1 MRIALISYE
10 FAGTANGGGIGTYAR
25 GTAAMMAARG
35 HEVEVFTSAPADSL
49 ALPPGVVVHAAS
61 VEWESFPRAVA
72 SLFARRHIA
81 RPFDVIEGPDFGA
94 QAIEVARSFPDL
106 PLVVKLHTPTFM
118 IDEIGH
124 SYLSRLRKARFA
136 LGSLRRGRLPTP
148 YWRYDP
154 AGDPERQHALAAS
167 EITAPSLAILELV
180 RCRWNLEAERLVH
193 IPNVFDSPADL
204 LTLPLATKTGRITY
218 LGRLEARKGVIELAR
233 AMRLVLTRAPAT
245 KFRLVGRSLPH
256 PATSENLSAYMRRVL
271 GPFAQA
277 VEFIGGL
284 PHSEVAR
291 ALGDTDM
298 CVFPSIWENFPY
310 VCLEAMAAG
319 RGVIAS
325 SGGGMAEIIDDGRT
339 GRLVQ
344 PRDFR
349 GLADAMLEM
358 LADPAGRIAMGKKAR
373 AHVGVAYSSQ
383 VIGPLQEASYLRAI
397 ERGRPRHAPGAA
409 R

>member
-1 MRIALISYE
+1 VRIALISYE
-10 FAGTANGGGIGTYAR
+10 FAGTPAGGGIGTYAR

-49 ALPPGVVVHAAS
+49 ALQAGVAVHAAS
-61 VEWESFPRAVA
+61 VEWHHFPRAVA

-94 QAIEVARSFPDL
+94 QAMEVGRSFPDL
-106 PLVVKLHTPTFM
+106 PLVVKLHTPTFL

-124 SYLSRLRKARFA
+124 TYLSRARKARFV
-136 LGSLRRGRLPTP
+136 LGGLRRGRLPSP

-154 AGDPERQHALAAS
+154 AGDPEREHALAAS
-167 EITAPSLAILELV
+167 EITAPSRAILELV
-180 RCRWNLEAERLVH
+180 RCRWTLDSGRLVH
-193 IPNVFDSPADL
+193 IPNVFDSPEDL
-204 LTLPLATKTGRITY
+204 LALPLATKTGRITY
-218 LGRLEARKGVIELAR
+218 LGRLEARKGVIELAK

-256 PATSENLSAYMRRVL
+256 PSTNEDLAVYMRRVL
-271 GPFAQA
+271 GPFAGA

-284 PHSEVAR
+284 PYSEVAR
-291 ALGDTDM
+291 ALGDTDI
-298 CVFPSIWENFPY
+298 CVFPSVWENLPY

-344 PRDFR
+344 PRNPR

-358 LADPAGRIAMGKKAR
+358 LADPAGRIAMGEKAR
-373 AHVGVAYSSQ
+373 AHVGVAYASK
-383 VIGPLQEASYLRAI
+383 VIGPLQEASYCRAI
-397 ERGRPRHAPGAA
+397 ERGRPRRVPEAA

>member
-35 HEVEVFTSAPADSL
+35 HEVEVFTSAPADRW
-49 ALPPGVVVHAAS
+49 AVPAGVAVHAAC
-61 VEWESFPRAVA
+61 VEWERFPGAVA
-72 SLFARRHIA
+72 SLFAGRHIA
-81 RPFDVIEGPDFGA
+81 RPFDVAEGPDFGA
-94 QAIEVARSFPDL
+94 QAAEVARSFPDL
-106 PLVVKLHTPTFM
+106 PLVVKLHTPTFV

-124 SYLSRLRKARFA
+124 SYLSPLRKARFA
-136 LGSLRRGRLPTP
+136 LGSLRRGRLPAP

-154 AGDPERQHALAAS
+154 TGDPERQHALAAS

-180 RCRWNLEAERLVH
+180 RDRWNLEAERLAH
-193 IPNVFDSPADL
+193 IPNVFDPPADL
-204 LTLPLATKTGRITY
+204 LELPLATATGRITY
-218 LGRLEARKGVIELAR
+218 LGRLEARKGVIELAE
-233 AMRLVLTRAPAT
+233 AMRLVLTCAPAT
-245 KFRLVGRSLPH
+245 RFRLVGRALPH
-256 PATSENLSAYMRRVL
+256 PATSEDLSVYMRRVL

-284 PHSEVAR
+284 PHAEVAR
-291 ALGDTDM
+291 ALSDTDI

-344 PRDFR
+344 PRDAR
-349 GLADAMLEM
+349 GLAEAMLEM
-358 LADPAGRIAMGKKAR
+358 LADPAGRVAMGKEAR
-373 AHVGVAYSSQ
+373 ARVGAAYSSQ
-383 VIGPLQEASYLRAI
+383 VIGPLQEASYRRAI
-397 ERGRPRHAPGAA
+397 EHGRPRHAPGAA

>member
-1 MRIALISYE
+1 M
-10 FAGTANGGGIGTYAR
+10 
-25 GTAAMMAARG
+25 
-35 HEVEVFTSAPADSL
+35 
-49 ALPPGVVVHAAS
+49 
-61 VEWESFPRAVA
+61 
-72 SLFARRHIA
+72 
-81 RPFDVIEGPDFGA
+81 
-94 QAIEVARSFPDL
+94 
-106 PLVVKLHTPTFM
+106 
-118 IDEIGH
+118 
-124 SYLSRLRKARFA
+124 
-136 LGSLRRGRLPTP
+136 RRG
-148 YWRYDP
+148 
-154 AGDPERQHALAAS
+154 
-167 EITAPSLAILELV
+167 
-180 RCRWNLEAERLVH
+180 
-193 IPNVFDSPADL
+193 
-204 LTLPLATKTGRITY
+204 
-218 LGRLEARKGVIELAR
+218 
-233 AMRLVLTRAPAT
+233 
-245 KFRLVGRSLPH
+245 
-256 PATSENLSAYMRRVL
+256 L

-339 GRLVQ
+339 GRLVE
-344 PRDFR
+344 PRDPR

-373 AHVGVAYSSQ
+373 AHIDVAYSSQ

-397 ERGRPRHAPGAA
+397 ERGRPRRAPGAA

>member
-61 VEWESFPRAVA
+61 VEWESFPSAVA
-72 SLFARRHIA
+72 SLFSRRHIA
-81 RPFDVIEGPDFGA
+81 RPFDVVEGPDFGA
-94 QAIEVARSFPDL
+94 QAMEVARSFPDL
-106 PLVVKLHTPTFM
+106 PLVVKLHTPTFL

-124 SYLSRLRKARFA
+124 SYLSRVRKARFA

-180 RCRWNLEAERLVH
+180 RCRWNLEAKRLVH

-218 LGRLEARKGVIELAR
+218 LGRLEARKGVIELAQ
-233 AMRLVLTRAPAT
+233 AMRLVLSHAPAT

-256 PATSENLSAYMRRVL
+256 PATGENLSAYMQREL

-277 VEFIGGL
+277 VEFVGGL

-291 ALGDTDM
+291 ALGDTDI

-339 GRLVQ
+339 GRLVE
-344 PRDFR
+344 PRDPR

-358 LADPAGRIAMGKKAR
+358 LADPADRIAMAKMAR

-397 ERGRPRHAPGAA
+397 ERGRPRRAREAA